1 MTIASLQFVD
11 EEDIP
16 AIVRTLLKTMG
27 KNNGGDVVKAIRKQC
42 SSISMDTLIVVCD
55 VLSTTFSVN
64 PIAGK
69 SFLNIFELI

>member
-1 MTIASLQFVD
+1 MTIASLQYVD

-27 KNNGGDVVKAIRKQC
+27 KNNGSDVVKAIRKQC
-42 SSISMDTLIVVCD
+42 SSISMETLIVVCD

-69 SFLNIFELI
+69 IILFFFNL